1 MAGAASGGAAS
12 HPLFYSSDTLNT
24 MASPVKLTAPVPNLK
39 EFGDRLHIDKSRQAV
54 FIERRPDG
62 AYAVRRL
69 NAERAAAVLPTQK
82 EAIERARKLIEP
94 WGRIFV
100 ERVRNDSSKS
110 ADRWRKA

>member
-1 MAGAASGGAAS
+1 
-12 HPLFYSSDTLNT
+12 

-62 AYAVRRL
+62 AYAVRRP

-82 EAIERARKLIEP
+82 EAIERARKLRP
-94 WGRIFV
+94 DGSIFI

-110 ADRWRKA
+110 AERWRKA